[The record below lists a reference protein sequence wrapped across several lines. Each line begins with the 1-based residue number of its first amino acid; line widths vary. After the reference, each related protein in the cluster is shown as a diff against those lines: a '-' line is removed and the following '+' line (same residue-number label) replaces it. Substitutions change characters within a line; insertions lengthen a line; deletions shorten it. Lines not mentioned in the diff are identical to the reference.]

1 MEGITEIMK
10 RKKVDKVKRNKEMLM
25 IQLMFSAT
33 SRGLSIEEVAKE
45 FEETK
50 KKLGLAS

>member
-1 MEGITEIMK
+1 MR
-10 RKKVDKVKRNKEMLM
+10 RKKINKEKRNKEMLM
-25 IQLMFSAT
+25 IQMMFSAT
-33 SRGLSIEEVAKE
+33 VRGLSIEEAAKE